1 MICFYI
7 RLWDRTNN
15 IIFNNNAIN
24 YGADAN
30 GCLNTIFQKPPLK
43 TNSFALEFLFLVL
56 FQIFQF
62 NFSLNAIFNQFTT
75 QAIVITL
82 INGVVALYGFIHVFE
97 IRRIVTDISYSCAIS
112 IDPKYMVYD
121 FPFILTSLV
130 LAATMG
136 YFAHKV
142 RHDLAERIY
151 KKIGLD
157 VTMQVLFK
165 IRLIFL
171 MLMKLNMYFMIV
183 IASTTVYLFVY
194 ITDENLS
201 YIVFRTL
208 IIIQFSVVIVQFAAQ
223 YIVHRAVPKESFP
236 LMKLFNCFWFIILV
250 DWFIFLIGSVILAI
264 NGGSWVLLFFTVPYC
279 YIGIITFIYAWKT
292 SDTFNQGLREYVGLR
307 LNRNHELIIKIEDVE
322 DYRPPSRKSSPVD
335 NYKVNLI
342 QKPDEALIF

>member
-1 MICFYI
+1 MTFFYL
-7 RLWDRTNN
+7 RLWDRSNN
-15 IIFNNNAIN
+15 ILFKTNAFNSD
-24 YGADAN
+24 ADE
-30 GCLNTIFQKPPLK
+30 CLNSIFQKPLLK
-43 TNSFALEFLFLVL
+43 TNSFVLEFLFLVL

-62 NFSLNAIFNQFTT
+62 NFSLNAIFNQYTT
-75 QAIVITL
+75 QVIIITL
-82 INGVVALYGFIHVFE
+82 INGVVALYGFIHVYE
-97 IRRIVTDISYSCAIS
+97 IKKLVTEISSCAIS
-112 IDPKYMVYD
+112 IDPEYMSYD
-121 FPFILTSLV
+121 FPFILTSLI

-136 YFAHKV
+136 YLAYKV
-142 RHDLAERIY
+142 RYDLGERIY

-171 MLMKLNMYFMIV
+171 MLMKLNMYFMLV
-183 IASTTVYLFVY
+183 IASTTLYLFVY

-201 YIVFRTL
+201 FVFRTL
-208 IIIQFSVVIVQFAAQ
+208 IIIQFSVVLVQFAAQ

-250 DWFIFLIGSVILAI
+250 DWFIFLIGSVCLAI